1 MASSET
7 DAKTAITEA
16 LKRCKTTFWVIA
28 FFSFFVNLLSLSF
41 PIFLLQVY
49 DRVIPNRSV
58 DTLLILVFM
67 VLIAVLA
74 YSGLDTLRNA
84 MLAKLGRW
92 IDLSSGVPVFE
103 ANIMRAKRRGTRS
116 NSRYFRDLAAVRDFI
131 GGPNIIPLFD
141 GPWTPLFIAALFL
154 MHPVLGYISIGGIV
168 LLVGAGL
175 INELLTR
182 KTIAT
187 AEDTSSRA
195 VDYATAATR
204 NADVIEAMGMRRTIA
219 ERWSSLYRAA
229 SDDKVRSERWAIAL
243 QAATRFLRTAL
254 MVCLLATAAYLI
266 VSDELTAGSV
276 IAAMLLFR
284 RSVAPMERA
293 IECWKSFVSAREGYQ
308 SLKKHLNRL
317 PDMPE
322 TPPMFDPDEGLRVD
336 DVSVHVRGVDAP
348 ILRRIDLRLKPG
360 EAVAITGPTAAGKTT
375 LAQVILGNIRPS
387 RGEVLLGG
395 IDVAVVEREI
405 LGPLVGYL
413 PQSVELF
420 EGSIRDNIS
429 RMHVGELDD
438 VIEAARMAGINK
450 MICSMPNQYDTDI
463 GEGGA
468 LLSGGQRQ
476 RVGLARALYGRPGL
490 VVLDEPDANLDD
502 SGRWAL
508 ERAIR
513 KVKEAGAM
521 VIVITH
527 RRSGLSAYDRIFK
540 LVEGRLHEVVA
551 EKDTDSSKSDE
562 NRNLTVVSGGEE
574 KA

>member
-1 MASSET
+1 MARSEK
-7 DAKTAITEA
+7 DANTAISEA
-16 LKRCKTTFWVIA
+16 LKRCRTTFWVIA

-67 VLIAVLA
+67 VLVAVMA
-74 YSGLDTLRNA
+74 YSGLDTLRSA

-92 IDLSSGVPVFE
+92 IDLSSGVSVFE
-103 ANIMRAKRRGTRS
+103 ANIMRAKKRGTRQS
-116 NSRYFRDLAAVRDFI
+116 SQFFRNLAAVRDFV

-154 MHPVLGYISIGGIV
+154 MHPMLGYISVGGIV

-175 INELLTR
+175 INEFLTR
-182 KTIAT
+182 RTIAT

-204 NADVIEAMGMRRTIA
+204 NADVIEAMGMRRAIA
-219 ERWSSLYRAA
+219 ERWRSLYEAA
-229 SDDKVRSERWAIAL
+229 SEDRTKSERWAIAL

-254 MVCLLATAAYLI
+254 MVCLLATAAFLI
-266 VSDELTAGSV
+266 VNDELTAGSV

-308 SLKKHLNRL
+308 SLNKHLRRL

-322 TPPMFDPDEGLRVD
+322 TPPMFDPDEGLKVD
-336 DVSVHVRGVDAP
+336 NVSVHVRGIDVP
-348 ILRRIDLRLKPG
+348 ILRRIDLHLSPG
-360 EAVAITGPTAAGKTT
+360 EAIAITGPTAAGKTT
-375 LAQVILGNIRPS
+375 LAQVILGNISPS

-395 IDVAVVEREI
+395 IDAAIVDREV

-413 PQSVELF
+413 PQTVELF
-420 EGSIRDNIS
+420 DGSIRDNIS
-429 RMHVGELDD
+429 RMQGGELDD
-438 VIEAARMAGINK
+438 VVEAARLAGINK
-450 MICSMPNQYDTDI
+450 MICSMPEQYDTDI

-476 RVGLARALYGRPGL
+476 RIGLARALYGRPGL

-513 KVKEAGAM
+513 KATAAGAM

-527 RRSGLSAYDRIFK
+527 RRSGLSTFDRVFK
-540 LVEGRLHEVVA
+540 LVDGRLHEVIA
-551 EKDTDSSKSDE
+551 EKDADSSKADE
-562 NRNLTVVSGGEE
+562 NRTLTVVSSGEE